1 MPLLYTALIKHKSGT
16 FKYNIRCFSLKIKVI
31 YIIGAVFVILSPV
44 HFKQKKLLVH

>member
-1 MPLLYTALIKHKSGT
+1 MPLLYTALIKHKSET
-16 FKYNIRCFSLKIKVI
+16 FEYNIRCYSLKIKVI